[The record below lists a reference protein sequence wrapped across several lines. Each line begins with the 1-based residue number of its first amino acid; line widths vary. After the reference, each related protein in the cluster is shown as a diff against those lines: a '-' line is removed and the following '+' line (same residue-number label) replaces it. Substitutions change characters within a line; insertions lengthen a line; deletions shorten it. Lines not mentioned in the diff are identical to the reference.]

1 MNVLTTRF
9 LLTLLSIFL
18 SIIFQLNAQNSDYST
33 CGFTGSNSSIEL
45 TNSIKPQLEKYEQEF
60 IHRKSAKG
68 TSRKIISIP
77 IKAHIIRH
85 DDSSGGLSVS
95 DLNAALVNLNNIYAD
110 ASMEFFV
117 CDGINYIDSDL
128 LSNFK
133 KGNEILLAEINNVPG
148 MLNIYFVDEIENLD
162 NISICG
168 YTYNEGRTDV
178 IAIKS
183 SCAKN
188 KSSLA
193 HEIGHF
199 FSLIHTHGPS
209 DKKTTEL
216 VDGSNCDTDGDGICD
231 TPADPVLSENNTDRF
246 CSYIGSETDANGD
259 KYIPDTHNIMSYS
272 RKDCRVSF
280 TPQQLARM
288 YAFYQVAKNYLS
300 CPSFNADFTA
310 DVSQTC
316 DELLTVNFESY
327 SDNVTKWEWDMNS
340 DGITDYTTKNPS
352 HTFNNGIYN
361 ITLKVSNKTKS
372 ISKTLSN
379 FIKVGTETD
388 FFDENFESNTLLI
401 EHSGWTVKD
410 LSGRGYNWLLN
421 KGQTITVNTGPSL
434 SNSQINTSNTYIYAE
449 ASGAKYGDITELISP
464 CINVEYQN
472 SELEFAYHMFGEG
485 IGELH
490 VDIETDYGYVEDVIE
505 PLYGSQQENQEDDFL
520 TKTINLSNYANQ
532 TINIHFRAVRGSN
545 WEGDIALDN
554 IFIKTITS
562 SITDEPIKIYPNPVK
577 GDVIHIKAFGVKEL
591 LTTYDIS
598 NLEGQIFISGTLSK
612 TNQSINVG
620 NLSSGMYFLTVRNK
634 QTTNT
639 KKIIK

>member
-1 MNVLTTRF
+1 MNVLTTRL

-18 SIIFQLNAQNSDYST
+18 SITFQLNAQNSDFST
-33 CGFTGSNSSIEL
+33 CSFTGSNSSIEF

-60 IHRKSAKG
+60 MLKKTAKG
-68 TSRKIISIP
+68 TQQTIISIP

-95 DLNAALVNLNNIYAD
+95 DLNAAVANLNSIYAD
-110 ASMEFFV
+110 AGMEFFI

-128 LSNFK
+128 LTNFK
-133 KGNEILLAEINNVPG
+133 KGNEVLLAEMNNVPD

-162 NISICG
+162 NVSICG
-168 YTYNEGRTDV
+168 YTYNEGRTDI

-183 SCAKN
+183 SCAIN
-188 KSSLA
+188 NSSLA
-193 HEIGHF
+193 HEIGHL

-209 DKKTTEL
+209 DNKTTEL

-231 TPADPVLSENNTDRF
+231 TPADPELSENNVDRF
-246 CSYIGSETDANGD
+246 CGYTGSETDANGNT
-259 KYIPDTHNIMSYS
+259 YNPDTRNIMSYS

-280 TPQQLARM
+280 TPQQMARM
-288 YAFYQVAKNYLS
+288 YAFYQVVKNYLS
-300 CPSFNADFTA
+300 CPSFNADFAA
-310 DVSQTC
+310 DISQTC

-352 HTFNNGIYN
+352 HTFNHGVYD
-361 ITLKVSNKTKS
+361 ITLKVSNKTKT

-388 FFDENFESNTLLI
+388 VFDENFESNTLLI
-401 EHSGWTVKD
+401 ENSGWVVKD
-410 LSGRGYNWLLN
+410 LSGRSYNWLLN
-421 KGQTITVNTGPSL
+421 KGETTTVNTGPVS
-434 SNSQINTSNTYIYAE
+434 SNSQNNNSNTYIYAE

-464 CINVEYQN
+464 CINVAYEN

-490 VDIETDYGYVEDVIE
+490 VDIETDYEYLEDVIE
-505 PLYGSQQENQEDDFL
+505 PLYGGQQENQEDGFL

-532 TINIHFRAVRGSN
+532 TINIHFRAVRGTN
-545 WEGDIALDN
+545 WDGDIALDN

-562 SITDEPIKIYPNPVK
+562 SISDEPVKIYPNPVK
-577 GDVIHIKAFGVKEL
+577 GDVIHVKAFGTKEL
-591 LTTYDIS
+591 LTTYNIS

-612 TNQSINVG
+612 TNQTINVS
-620 NLSSGMYFLTVRNK
+620 NLSSGMYFLTVTNK
-634 QTTNT
+634 RATNT